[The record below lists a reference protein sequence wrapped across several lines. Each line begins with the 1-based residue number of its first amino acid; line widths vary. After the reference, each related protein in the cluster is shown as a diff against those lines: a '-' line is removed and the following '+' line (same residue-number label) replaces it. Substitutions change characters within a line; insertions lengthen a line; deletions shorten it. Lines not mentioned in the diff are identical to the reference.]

1 MIKKGKN
8 YCSSIWPEREVW
20 LCPVSYH
27 NSSERI
33 WTQFPIQGSFQHWS
47 KTVAGPKT
55 QVTKGKKKLVGEN
68 KPLHSSKNSNLKQTT
83 ELATFKSDRD
93 YNALIAGETKIT
105 NQDIIPEDLFQ
116 YIEPWSQKD
125 KLKEENH
132 AKKIIIS
139 NDMFGPQ
146 STVALKYPS
155 LIQCRHNMKTQNTAE

>member
-1 MIKKGKN
+1 M
-8 YCSSIWPEREVW
+8 
-20 LCPVSYH
+20 
-27 NSSERI
+27 
-33 WTQFPIQGSFQHWS
+33 
-47 KTVAGPKT
+47 
-55 QVTKGKKKLVGEN
+55 
-68 KPLHSSKNSNLKQTT
+68 KQTT

-139 NDMFGPQ
+139 NDMFGP
-146 STVALKYPS
+146 
-155 LIQCRHNMKTQNTAE
+155 